1 MQLHFENN
9 HDSIQEY
16 ASTLPFFD
24 NIYAAKAFYYEHRQE
39 QLKLLEEITKEYD
52 VLLDFSPKS
61 LISLEEFYFHLF
73 RNNYFFDIQM
83 TIEEFETCMSLYLC
97 EVLVTHHDGTAEW
110 IVEEYPYADQ
120 KYVMGIRYGRFH
132 QYFENLFPQ
141 FYLSH
146 KDESQQVLF
155 KRYIRMSMK
164 SK

>member
-1 MQLHFENN
+1 H
-9 HDSIQEY
+9 
-16 ASTLPFFD
+16 
-24 NIYAAKAFYYEHRQE
+24 
-39 QLKLLEEITKEYD
+39 LKLLEEITKEYD

-120 KYVMGIRYGRFH
+120 KYVMGIR
-132 QYFENLFPQ
+132 
-141 FYLSH
+141 
-146 KDESQQVLF
+146 
-155 KRYIRMSMK
+155 
-164 SK
+164 